1 MPTYGASSVI
11 PPRRPLAIENDKDNP
26 EPYAV
31 MAASVIKLASTL
43 DQMKSSGLT
52 MRAMQVLLKDAT
64 GVSHRDIEA
73 ILTAA
78 PKLRR
83 YYTAPKAK

>member
-1 MPTYGASSVI
+1 MPTLSI
-11 PPRRPLAIENDKDNP
+11 KTNEENP
-26 EPYAV
+26 EPYEV
-31 MAASVIKLASTL
+31 LAASVIKLAATL
-43 DQMKSSGLT
+43 DQMKASGLT

-83 YYTAPKAK
+83 YYSAPKAKA